1 MVVSINAE
9 VIIEKIPALVHDKK
23 YRVN

>member
-9 VIIEKIPALVHDKK
+9 VIFEKIPALVHDKK